1 MEIPFPG
8 MDPYLE
14 QPALWL
20 DVHARLISAMCDA
33 IQEQLGPAYI
43 ALITPYIALESI
55 EIAPSRQA
63 FVPDIGVLRDD
74 TPETGRVTTAIT
86 PAPLTIPAQ
95 MTVPT
100 RYARIEIRAVVQQTL
115 ITAIEL
121 LSPANKRPGP
131 DGADAYDKKRQELF
145 ASSVHLLEI
154 DLLRSGVRPRLARP
168 LPATAYCIFLSR
180 AYRRPLVDVWPIA
193 LSDPLP
199 VLPVPLAYPDPD
211 VALDLGAILRQI
223 YRRAHYERLIDYRAD
238 PPPPP
243 LTPYEAAWLSAPQ
256 GCGEGDF
263 TLFSEHLEACHHHL
277 CTPHIPRYR
286 RGLLSYRKRT
296 PTLQWP
302 VNDCHANAT
311 AAPAI
316 GRLLPDHNSICVF
329 MLES

>member
-1 MEIPFPG
+1 MELPFPG

-14 QPALWL
+14 QPALWP

-55 EIAPSRQA
+55 EIAPTRQA
-63 FVPDIGVLRDD
+63 FVPDIGVLHDD
-74 TPETGRVTTAIT
+74 PADTGTATATIT
-86 PAPLTIPAQ
+86 PAPLTLPVQ

-121 LSPANKRPGP
+121 LSPANKRPGL
-131 DGADAYDKKRQELF
+131 DGADAYEKKRQELF

-154 DLLRSGVRPRLARP
+154 DLLRGGIRPQLARP
-168 LPATAYCIFLSR
+168 LPPTAYCVFLSR

-199 VLPVPLAYPDPD
+199 VLPVPLSYPDPD
-211 VALDLGAILRQI
+211 VALDLGAVLRQV

-243 LTPYEAAWLSAPQ
+243 LAPDEAAWLDQ
-256 GCGEGDF
+256 
-263 TLFSEHLEACHHHL
+263 HLRAM
-277 CTPHIPRYR
+277 
-286 RGLLSYRKRT
+286 GLR
-296 PTLQWP
+296 
-302 VNDCHANAT
+302 
-311 AAPAI
+311 
-316 GRLLPDHNSICVF
+316 
-329 MLES
+329 